1 MGFGVRQAWIKHGSP
16 MLDCACAPGQ
26 VIPSLLR
33 AVSLLE
39 KLAKLKL
46 GLHLGL
52 DLASSRF
59 Q

>member
-1 MGFGVRQAWIKHGSP
+1 MGFGVRQTWIKHGSP
-16 MLDCACAPGQ
+16 TRDCARDPGQ
-26 VIPSLLR
+26 VTQSLLR
-33 AVSLLE
+33 SVSLLE

-46 GLHLGL
+46 GLNLGL